1 MPFIEASNIHDSNDS
16 ECEFVYRRVELN
28 FNTEVK
34 DDTTDDEEEYM
45 IMNEHGYPVKMTRRK
60 VLH

>member
-1 MPFIEASNIHDSNDS
+1 MSFIEASNIHDSNDS

-28 FNTEVK
+28 FNTEMK

-45 IMNEHGYPVKMTRRK
+45 VINEHGYPVKMTRRK

>member
-28 FNTEVK
+28 FNTEMK

-45 IMNEHGYPVKMTRRK
+45 VNNEH
-60 VLH
+60 